1 MHIKQKKQAQAI
13 SLCPLFSPYGTGA
26 LSNLYA
32 AYCAGPDRILEQN
45 GDLYYRVLEV
55 AALGDH
61 QLLLLFSNELSLKIG
76 DTLVDENGSLYPVI
90 GMEMFRRDPNA
101 DFDASLHILSV
112 LTERPDVKSIG
123 QYFCRFHKLFSQG

>member
-1 MHIKQKKQAQAI
+1 MKQKKQAQAI
-13 SLCPLFSPYGTGA
+13 SLCPLISPYGTGA
-26 LSNLYA
+26 LSDRYA
-32 AYCAGPDRILEQN
+32 AYCADPDRILEQN

>member
-32 AYCAGPDRILEQN
+32 AYCADPDRILEQN

-101 DFDASLHILSV
+101 EFDASLHIISV
-112 LTERPDVKSIG
+112 LTERPDVKSVG

>member
-1 MHIKQKKQAQAI
+1 MKQKKQAQAI
-13 SLCPLFSPYGTGA
+13 SLCPLISPYGTGA
-26 LSNLYA
+26 LSDLYA
-32 AYCAGPDRILEQN
+32 AYCTDPDRILEQN

>member
-1 MHIKQKKQAQAI
+1 MKQKKQAQAI
-13 SLCPLFSPYGTGA
+13 SLCPLISPYGTGA
-26 LSNLYA
+26 LSDRYA
-32 AYCAGPDRILEQN
+32 AYCADPDRILEQN

-112 LTERPDVKSIG
+112 LPERPDVKSIG

>member
-1 MHIKQKKQAQAI
+1 MKQKKQAQAI
-13 SLCPLFSPYGTGA
+13 SLCPLISPYGTGA
-26 LSNLYA
+26 LSDRYA
-32 AYCAGPDRILEQN
+32 AYCADPNRILEQN

>member
-1 MHIKQKKQAQAI
+1 M
-13 SLCPLFSPYGTGA
+13 
-26 LSNLYA
+26 
-32 AYCAGPDRILEQN
+32 
-45 GDLYYRVLEV
+45 
-55 AALGDH
+55 GDH

>member
-1 MHIKQKKQAQAI
+1 MKQKKQAQAL

-26 LSNLYA
+26 LSDLYA
-32 AYCAGPDRILEQN
+32 AYCADPDRILEQN

-55 AALGDH
+55 TALGDH

-101 DFDASLHILSV
+101 DFDASLHIISV

-123 QYFCRFHKLFSQG
+123 QSFCRFHKLFSQG